1 MEDKMPQAIV
11 PGLYGVIGGAANA
24 YVIDAGPGGVTAI
37 DAGLAHNAS
46 GILDLVRR
54 IGRQPRDVAN
64 ILVTHAD
71 IDHIGGLK
79 VLHAATGAAII
90 AGVDSVPYI
99 ERPRNPPHVKPPL
112 NVFAGVW
119 TRLRRGT
126 APVSQAVTDGD
137 VLDIAGGIRV
147 LATPGHTPEHMS
159 YYWERERVLFA
170 GDLLNTLGGTL
181 RLTQPRI
188 TWDMAAAQASV
199 RKVAALRPAVI
210 VCGHGAVWRAE
221 ADPGRLEA
229 LVPPAGADDQAK

>member
-1 MEDKMPQAIV
+1 MTV
-11 PGLYGVIGGAANA
+11 
-24 YVIDAGPGGVTAI
+24 I
-37 DAGLAHNAS
+37 DAGLAHNAG

-54 IGRQPRDVAN
+54 IGWGPRDVAH

-79 VLHAATGAAII
+79 ALHAATGAAIV

-99 ERPRNPPHVKPPL
+99 ERRRNPPHVKPPL
-112 NVFAGVW
+112 NALAAARTW
-119 TRLRRGT
+119 LRRGT
-126 APVSQAVTDGD
+126 APVSRAVSDGD

-147 LATPGHTPEHMS
+147 LATPGHTPEHVS

-199 RKVAALRPAVI
+199 RKVAALHPAVI
-210 VCGHGAVWRAE
+210 VCGHGAVWRADE
-221 ADPGRLEA
+221 DPGRLEA
-229 LVPPAGADDQAK
+229 LARSAGAGDQAK